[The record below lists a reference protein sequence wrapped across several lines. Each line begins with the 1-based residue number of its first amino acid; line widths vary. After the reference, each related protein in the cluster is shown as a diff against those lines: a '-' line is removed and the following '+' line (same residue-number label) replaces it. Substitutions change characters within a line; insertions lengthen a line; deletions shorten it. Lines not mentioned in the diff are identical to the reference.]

1 MKEEDLGEPF
11 IYINEE
17 DICPRCGYCYCK
29 CCTCPG
35 GPRGPKLSTGK
46 YDEPH
51 GNDFKSDRDDKQHG
65 LQYWVSIFG
74 NWIRHHS
81 KW

>member
-29 CCTCPG
+29 CCTCEG
-35 GPRGPKLSTGK
+35 GPRGPKLPTGQH
-46 YDEPH
+46 DQPH
-51 GNDFKSDRDDKQHG
+51 GNDLKSDGDHQFDG
-65 LQYWVSIFG
+65 L
-74 NWIRHHS
+74 
-81 KW
+81 